1 MGLEVDIKKKIGKFE
16 LNVKFDADSRSHIG
30 ILGASGCGKSM
41 TLKCIAGIVKPDE
54 GRIVLNGK
62 VLFDSK
68 KKINLAPQKRKVGY
82 LFQNYALFPNM
93 TVEKNIAIGIRDIK
107 DNIKNKTKKNIKNDT
122 KNDIKS
128 DTKNDTN
135 SNGRKKEIV
144 RALVVKFQLEGLEE
158 RYPSEL
164 SGGQQQRVALARMLA
179 NEPDIIMLDE
189 PFSALDSFLKDELQR
204 EMFNIMKEYD
214 GEVLMVSHSRD
225 EVFKLTE
232 KLVIMDSGK
241 IITYNETKRMFE
253 NPEYIEAA
261 KLTGCKNISKAI
273 KIDDY
278 QINATDW
285 NVALNTVQKVPDN
298 IAYVGIRAHHV
309 EIDKS
314 AKSINKLSVNVV
326 EMSEQ
331 PFDTNYI
338 VKNSTG
344 CSGEIWIKVS
354 NANIGVVDPFEE
366 IQTIIIPP
374 ERLLLLI

>member
-1 MGLEVDIKKKIGKFE
+1 MGLEVDIKMKIGKFE
-16 LNVKFDADSRSHIG
+16 LKVKFDADSRSHIG

-68 KKINLAPQKRKVGY
+68 EKINLPPQKRKVGY

-93 TVEKNIAIGIRDIK
+93 TVEKNIAIGIRD
-107 DNIKNKTKKNIKNDT
+107 TKKDIKKDT
-122 KNDIKS
+122 KKQ
-128 DTKNDTN
+128 
-135 SNGRKKEIV
+135 EIV
-144 RALVVKFQLEGLEE
+144 KALIVKFHLQGLEA

-189 PFSALDSFLKDELQR
+189 PFSALDSFLKEELQR
-204 EMFNIMKEYD
+204 EMYNIMKEYD

-232 KLVIMDSGK
+232 KLVIMDDGK
-241 IITYNETKRMFE
+241 IVTYKGTKAIFE

-261 KLTGCKNISKAI
+261 RLTGCKNISRAI
-273 KIDDY
+273 KTGDY

-285 NVALNTVQKVPDN
+285 NVILNTVQKVTDDFSY
-298 IAYVGIRAHHV
+298 AGIRAHHV
-309 EIDKS
+309 AIDNS
-314 AKSINKLSVNVV
+314 PNGINKLAVNVV

-338 VKNSTG
+338 VKNSSG
-344 CSGEIWIKVS
+344 GSGEIWIKVS

-366 IQTIIIPP
+366 IQSIVMPP

>member
-16 LNVKFDADSRSHIG
+16 LNVKFDAQSMSHSG

-68 KKINLAPQKRKVGY
+68 NKINLPPQKRKVGY

-93 TVEKNIAIGIRDIK
+93 TVEQNIAIGIR
-107 DNIKNKTKKNIKNDT
+107 NEKNDT
-122 KNDIKS
+122 RNKEN
-128 DTKNDTN
+128 
-135 SNGRKKEIV
+135 KKEIV
-144 RALVVKFQLEGLEE
+144 SSLIVKFHLQGLEE

-189 PFSALDSFLKDELQR
+189 PFSALDSFLKEELQR
-204 EMFNIMKEYD
+204 EMYNIMKEYD

-232 KLVIMDSGK
+232 KLVIMDGGK
-241 IITYNETKRMFE
+241 IVTYKETKAIFE

-261 KLTGCKNISKAI
+261 KLTGCKNISKAS
-273 KIDDY
+273 KIGDY
-278 QINATDW
+278 QINAIDW
-285 NVALNTVQKVPDN
+285 NVTLNTGQKVPDN

-309 EIDKS
+309 EIHKDTNG
-314 AKSINKLSVNVV
+314 INKVSVNVI

-338 VKNSTG
+338 VKNSKG
-344 CSGEIWIKVS
+344 SSGEIWIKVS
-354 NANIGVVDPFEE
+354 NVNIGVADPFED
-366 IQTIIIPP
+366 IKTIVMPP

>member
-1 MGLEVDIKKKIGKFE
+1 MGFREGGCMGLEVDIKKKIGKFE

-41 TLKCIAGIVKPDE
+41 TLKCIAGIVNPDE

-68 KKINLAPQKRKVGY
+68 KKINLPPQKRKVGY

-93 TVEKNIAIGIRDIK
+93 TVEQNIAIGIRSE
-107 DNIKNKTKKNIKNDT
+107 KKDT
-122 KNDIKS
+122 KNKE
-128 DTKNDTN
+128 K
-135 SNGRKKEIV
+135 KKEIV
-144 RALVVKFQLEGLEE
+144 DSLIVKFHLQGLEE

-164 SGGQQQRVALARMLA
+164 SGGQQQRAALARMLA

-189 PFSALDSFLKDELQR
+189 PFSALDSFLKEELQR
-204 EMFNIMKEYD
+204 EMYNIMKEYE

-241 IITYNETKRMFE
+241 IVTYKETKAIFE
-253 NPEYIEAA
+253 NPEYVEAA
-261 KLTGCKNISKAI
+261 KLTGCKNISKAV
-273 KIDDY
+273 KIGDY
-278 QINATDW
+278 QINATEWD
-285 NVALNTVQKVPDN
+285 VILNTVKKVSDD

-309 EIDKS
+309 KIDKS
-314 AKSINKLSVNVV
+314 SNIINKLPVTVV

-338 VKNSTG
+338 VKNSSG
-344 CSGEIWIKVS
+344 SSGEIWIKVS
-354 NANIGVVDPFEE
+354 NANIGVVDPFED
-366 IQTIIIPP
+366 IKSIALPP
-374 ERLLLLI
+374 ERLLILI

>member
-1 MGLEVDIKKKIGKFE
+1 MGLEVDIKMKIGKFE

-68 KKINLAPQKRKVGY
+68 EKINLPPQKRKVGY

-93 TVEKNIAIGIRDIK
+93 TVAKNIAIGIRE
-107 DNIKNKTKKNIKNDT
+107 TKKDTKNVTKNETKNEINNEIKND
-122 KNDIKS
+122 S
-128 DTKNDTN
+128 
-135 SNGRKKEIV
+135 KKQEIV
-144 RALVVKFQLEGLEE
+144 KTLIVKFHLEGLEA
-158 RYPSEL
+158 RYPAEL

-189 PFSALDSFLKDELQR
+189 PFSALDSFLKEELQR
-204 EMFNIMKEYD
+204 EMYNIMKEYD

-232 KLVIMDSGK
+232 KLVIMDDGK
-241 IITYNETKRMFE
+241 IVTYNGTKAIFE

-261 KLTGCKNISKAI
+261 KLTGCKNISKAV
-273 KIDDY
+273 KTGDY

-285 NVALNTVQKVPDN
+285 NVILNTVQKVTDD
-298 IAYVGIRAHHV
+298 ISYVGIRAHHV
-309 EIDKS
+309 VIDNS
-314 AKSINKLSVNVV
+314 LSGINKLAVNVV

-338 VKNSTG
+338 VKNSRG
-344 CSGEIWIKVS
+344 GSGEIWIKVS

-366 IQTIIIPP
+366 IQSIVMPP

>member
-16 LNVKFDADSRSHIG
+16 LNVKFDAESRSHIG

-68 KKINLAPQKRKVGY
+68 NKINLPPQKRRVGY

-93 TVEKNIAIGIRDIK
+93 TAEKNIAIGIRDSK
-107 DNIKNKTKKNIKNDT
+107 GDTQESKNDSKSGTKKYS
-122 KNDIKS
+122 KS
-128 DTKNDTN
+128 NA
-135 SNGRKKEIV
+135 RKQEIV
-144 RALVVKFQLEGLEE
+144 KALVVKFHLEGLEE
-158 RYPSEL
+158 RYPTEL

-189 PFSALDSFLKDELQR
+189 PFSALDSFLKEELQR
-204 EMFNIMKEYD
+204 ELYNIMKEYD

-232 KLVIMDSGK
+232 KLVIMDSGE
-241 IITYNETKRMFE
+241 IVTYNETKTIFE

-261 KLTGCKNISKAI
+261 RLTGCKNISKAV
-273 KIDDY
+273 KLGDY
-278 QINATDW
+278 QINAIDW
-285 NVALNTVQKVPDN
+285 NVILNTDQKVTDD

-314 AKSINKLSVNVV
+314 PNGINKLAVNVI

-338 VKNSTG
+338 VKNSSG
-344 CSGEIWIKVS
+344 SSGEIWIKVS
-354 NANIGVVDPFEE
+354 NANIGVMDPFED
-366 IQTIIIPP
+366 IQNIVIPP
-374 ERLLLLI
+374 EKLLLLI